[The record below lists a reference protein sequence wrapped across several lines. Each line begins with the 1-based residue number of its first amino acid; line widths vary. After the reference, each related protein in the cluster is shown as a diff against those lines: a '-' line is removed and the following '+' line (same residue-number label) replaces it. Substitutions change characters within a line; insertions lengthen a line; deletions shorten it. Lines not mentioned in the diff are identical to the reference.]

1 MFLTVF
7 KCSSHSPHMFLTLFK
22 CSSLLTF
29 SLHCPHMFL
38 TLTSP
43 VPHTL
48 QMFLTL
54 TSHVP
59 HTLQMFLSP
68 DIFFALSS
76 HVPHAHLTCSSHSSN
91 VPHTH
96 LTCSSHSSNVPHT
109 LSHFLCTVLTCS
121 SHYGFLKAS
130 MLTIHIRMYENR
142 SIGLVR
148 GESWNTLLTFIM
160 FAPPPDYEKLIQND
174 ASHLQ
179 DITGITIDLM
189 VIKY

>member
-91 VPHTH
+91 VPHT
-96 LTCSSHSSNVPHT
+96 

-160 FAPPPDYEKLIQND
+160 FAPHPPPPLTMKNWSKMMQVTCKTSQ
-174 ASHLQ
+174 ASQ
-179 DITGITIDLM
+179 
-189 VIKY
+189 

>member
-1 MFLTVF
+1 MF
-7 KCSSHSPHMFLTLFK
+7 FK

-59 HTLQMFLSP
+59 HTLQMFLTLSH
-68 DIFFALSS
+68 IFFALSS
-76 HVPHAHLTCSSHSSN
+76 H
-91 VPHTH
+91 
-96 LTCSSHSSNVPHT
+96 VPHT

-121 SHYGFLKAS
+121 SHYGFLKAL

-142 SIGLVR
+142 SIDLVR

-160 FAPPPDYEKLIQND
+160 FAPPPDYEKSIQND